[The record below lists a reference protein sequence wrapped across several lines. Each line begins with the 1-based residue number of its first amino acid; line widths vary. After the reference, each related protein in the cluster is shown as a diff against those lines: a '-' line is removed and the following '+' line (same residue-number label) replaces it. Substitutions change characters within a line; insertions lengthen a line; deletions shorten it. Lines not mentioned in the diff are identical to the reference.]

1 VRPHS
6 TTGRTSAKARHCKT
20 KGPKR
25 GNTSS
30 AARRTSSSVS
40 ELQNQVSALTRELAE
55 ARKQQTAT
63 SEVLRVINSTP
74 GDLAPVFD
82 EMTQKALEL
91 CGAAFGG
98 FWLVEGGIARAV
110 ATHNVPA
117 PFDEFLSHEPT
128 PVEQIVGRNSDRPF
142 VQAPDLR
149 ETASYR
155 NKTPL
160 TVAAVDL
167 AGIRTFIAVP
177 LRREGLLVGIFAIY
191 RQEVRPFS
199 EQEIALVQ
207 NFAAQA
213 VIAIEN
219 ARLLTELREALAQQT
234 ATADVLKVISSSP
247 GAVEPVFAKLLENAT
262 RLCDA
267 HYGNM
272 WLNEA
277 DAFRSVAFYGTLPS
291 TYIQRLGVG
300 AVMPPDPLLP
310 AARGFDQATLPIR
323 RYPPKP
329 TIPRRSSVDGFR
341 SRPRGHSRGF
351 GRADA
356 QGKRGY
362 RRHCNLQYR
371 SAAIH

>member
-1 VRPHS
+1 MR
-6 TTGRTSAKARHCKT
+6 
-20 KGPKR
+20 
-25 GNTSS
+25 
-30 AARRTSSSVS
+30 
-40 ELQNQVSALTRELAE
+40 LTRELQE

-98 FWLVEGGIARAV
+98 FWLIEGGIARAV

-117 PFDEFLSHEPT
+117 PFDEFLRHEAT
-128 PVEQIVGRNSDRPF
+128 PVEQIVGRNFADRPF

-149 ETASYR
+149 ETVSYR
-155 NKTPL
+155 DNTPL

-207 NFAAQA
+207 NFAGQA

-219 ARLLTELREALAQQT
+219 ARLLNELRHRT
-234 ATADVLKVISSSP
+234 AGP
-247 GAVEPVFAKLLENAT
+247 
-262 RLCDA
+262 
-267 HYGNM
+267 
-272 WLNEA
+272 
-277 DAFRSVAFYGTLPS
+277 
-291 TYIQRLGVG
+291 Q
-300 AVMPPDPLLP
+300 
-310 AARGFDQATLPIR
+310 
-323 RYPPKP
+323 P
-329 TIPRRSSVDGFR
+329 T
-341 SRPRGHSRGF
+341 H
-351 GRADA
+351 
-356 QGKRGY
+356 
-362 RRHCNLQYR
+362 H
-371 SAAIH
+371 

>member
-1 VRPHS
+1 MRRQS
-6 TTGRTSAKARHCKT
+6 TTGRTSAKARHRKT

-30 AARRTSSSVS
+30 AVRRTSSSVS

-98 FWLVEGGIARAV
+98 FWLVEGGIAHAV

-128 PVEQIVGRNSDRPF
+128 PVEQIVGRNFADRPF

-213 VIAIEN
+213 VVAIEN
-219 ARLLTELREALAQQT
+219 ARLLRELRERTDQVEKLNQHLEQRV
-234 ATADVLKVISSSP
+234 ADQVGEI
-247 GAVEPVFAKLLENAT
+247 GAWADCDVFCL
-262 RLCDA
+262 
-267 HYGNM
+267 
-272 WLNEA
+272 
-277 DAFRSVAFYGTLPS
+277 
-291 TYIQRLGVG
+291 
-300 AVMPPDPLLP
+300 
-310 AARGFDQATLPIR
+310 
-323 RYPPKP
+323 
-329 TIPRRSSVDGFR
+329 RRS
-341 SRPRGHSRGF
+341 
-351 GRADA
+351 
-356 QGKRGY
+356 
-362 RRHCNLQYR
+362 L
-371 SAAIH
+371 I